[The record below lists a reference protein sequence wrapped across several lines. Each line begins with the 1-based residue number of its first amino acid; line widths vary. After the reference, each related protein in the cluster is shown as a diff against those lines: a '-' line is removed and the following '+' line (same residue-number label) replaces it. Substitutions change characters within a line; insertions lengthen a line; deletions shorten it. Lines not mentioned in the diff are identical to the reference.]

1 MDDYV
6 PTGFSN
12 LGDAIDR
19 SGDPDALAVIDLV
32 GNRRRVSPTTARST
46 RSPTQ
51 RRAGFSRGASAGAN
65 ASRSYRPTAASSSPP
80 SSASCAA
87 LVAVPINWKLPA
99 PTVEFILRDCTAS
112 LVLCDRARLP
122 LCPADLP
129 RFVFEEDF
137 AALLDHGPLAAVT
150 PQAADAA
157 MFLYTSGS
165 SGRPKGCGAV
175 AFEPLLGDRHAP
187 AWR

>member
-1 MDDYV
+1 M
-6 PTGFSN
+6 
-12 LGDAIDR
+12 
-19 SGDPDALAVIDLV
+19 
-32 GNRRRVSPTTARST
+32 
-46 RSPTQ
+46 
-51 RRAGFSRGASAGAN
+51 RGAGN
-65 ASRSYRPTAASSSPP
+65 FQ
-80 SSASCAA
+80 
-87 LVAVPINWKLPA
+87 LIG
-99 PTVEFILRDCTAS
+99 TAS